1 MMSGKV
7 ILYQYTADFLV
18 FPINVVRPFDGDFI
32 RPSYLGVP
40 QAAQGETPP
49 YLRVLG
55 ANEGG
60 RALLREMKGRAALPV
75 FTKPAHG
82 RGEPLLELEARCT
95 DFYQLCR
102 REPGRCGLEWT
113 TNPVML

>member
-1 MMSGKV
+1 MWGA
-7 ILYQYTADFLV
+7 LGLREAH
-18 FPINVVRPFDGDFI
+18 RP
-32 RPSYLGVP
+32 
-40 QAAQGETPP
+40 AHPP

-55 ANEGG
+55 ASGTGG
-60 RALLREMKGRAALPV
+60 VLLREMTGTAARPV
-75 FTKPAHG
+75 LTKPAHG